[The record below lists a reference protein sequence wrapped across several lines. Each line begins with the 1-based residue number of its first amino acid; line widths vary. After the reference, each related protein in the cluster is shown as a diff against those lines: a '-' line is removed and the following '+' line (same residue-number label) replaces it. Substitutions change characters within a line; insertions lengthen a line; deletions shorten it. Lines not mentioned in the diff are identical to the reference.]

1 MPKPARNTLK
11 QKLLRIVVGVLS
23 MVAITTL
30 GVVAW
35 LNWRTEGSR
44 LHEMETQVRTA
55 LANKARGLVD
65 NQALALRGLVADNA
79 FTDVQQLVERAVA
92 GDKDIVYG
100 VFVSADGSPWAYVSP
115 TTRSMAS
122 ADQQQRLEQ
131 WRELSIPED
140 AWKADKPSRRRVRL
154 FGQDVFEVSRPVVD
168 ENEVL
173 GMVRYG
179 FSAKPLREALAR
191 VRSESRAAL
200 RSMLVSITLSA
211 LVCTLF
217 GIFLIRRASS
227 RIVRPLVLLTDAA
240 ERVAE
245 GKTGVRVE
253 VQADGELAVLA
264 GAFNHMQQANE
275 DAMRRLSDAM
285 EAALEASR
293 LKSEF
298 LANMSHEIRTPMNGV
313 IGMIRLILK
322 MPLESKLRRYAETV
336 DASAGALMT
345 IINDVLDFSKM
356 EAGKYTLQ
364 SVPFDPGGVLQ
375 EVAELFSGRACD
387 KGLELAYRRERNVPQ
402 VVTGDPDRYRQILTN
417 LVGNAIK
424 FSERGEIFVDLS
436 VDSADEG
443 SYVLRTTVQDTGIGI
458 GAEDQTRLFNAFSQ
472 VDGSM
477 VRRYGGTGLGL
488 AISKRLTEMMGGEIR
503 VTSELGLGSTFTF
516 TIRVRSSTAPTR
528 ATPVGLPVGR
538 RALVVEASRRWCRI
552 IEESM
557 LAWGLSCDVFQDGKP
572 ALERV
577 AQVGLEGRYDVV
589 VIGALLQDLGIEA
602 FVKSLRA
609 IDGAKDVP
617 LIALTP
623 LGTSATLSEVEKD
636 VTAQVPKPLRLSDL
650 YDCLVTTF
658 AGTRLQSDH
667 RVRTRNSRRCSRPI
681 LVVDDNEVNQFVAV
695 EQVQDAGYEAEVA
708 CNGEQAL
715 ARVREKDYAAVL
727 MDCQMPV
734 MDGYAAAR
742 AIRGLEGG
750 SRHTPIIALTAHA
763 MAGERDKVLA
773 AGMDDYLSK
782 PLRAQALERML
793 ERYIGRGGGRQDSDA
808 PEHRSSAADAPEH
821 RRSVPELDMDVDR
834 SERLSSLFIAR
845 VPDTL
850 AELDAA
856 VAAGD
861 AQRAREKAHKLK
873 GSCLAVGAGVM
884 AGQAEAL
891 QHEAEHG
898 QLGGAAEHAEKLRQQ
913 YERVAALLE
922 EEIARSRPSKGPP
935 TPRSDSVSPPA

>member
-1 MPKPARNTLK
+1 MRNPDRNTLR

-30 GVVAW
+30 SAVAW
-35 LNWRTEGSR
+35 LNWRTERDR
-44 LHEMETQVRTA
+44 LHDMETQVRTA
-55 LANKARGLVD
+55 IVNKARGLVD
-65 NQALALRGLVADNA
+65 NHALALRGLVADNA

-100 VFVSADGSPWAYVSP
+100 VFVSADGSPWAYASP
-115 TTRSMAS
+115 TTRAMTS
-122 ADQQQRLEQ
+122 ANPQERLAR
-131 WRELSIPED
+131 WSELSIPEN
-140 AWKADKPSRRRVRL
+140 AWAADKPSRRRIHL
-154 FGQDVFEVSRPVVD
+154 FGQDIFEVSRPVVD
-168 ENEVL
+168 NQEVL

-179 FSAKPLREALAR
+179 FSAKPLRDALIR

-200 RSMLVSITLSA
+200 RSMLVSITLA
-211 LVCTLF
+211 AFACTLL
-217 GIFLIRRASS
+217 GIFLVRRASS

-253 VQADGELAVLA
+253 VEAEGELAVLA
-264 GAFNHMQQANE
+264 HAFNHMQQANE
-275 DAMRRLSDAM
+275 DAMRKLSDAM

-387 KGLELAYRRERNVPQ
+387 KGLELAYRRDGSVPQ

-424 FSERGEIFVDLS
+424 FSERGEIFVELT
-436 VDSADEG
+436 VDRADQS

-458 GAEDQTRLFNAFSQ
+458 GAEDQARLFNAFSQ

-488 AISKRLTEMMGGEIR
+488 AICKRLTEMMGGEIG

-516 TIRVRSSTAPTR
+516 TIRVEHSTAPTR

-538 RALVVEASRRWCRI
+538 RALVVEASKRWCRI

-557 LAWGLSCDVFQDGKP
+557 LAWGLVCDVFEDGRP

-577 AQVGLEGRYDVV
+577 AEVGMNGRYDVV
-589 VIGALLQDLGIEA
+589 VIGAQLRDLGIED

-609 IDGAKDVP
+609 IAAAKDVP
-617 LIALTP
+617 LIVLTQ
-623 LGTSATLSEVEKD
+623 LGTSATLSEVEKE
-636 VTAQVPKPLRLSDL
+636 VTAQVAKPLRLSDL

-658 AGTRLQSDH
+658 AGTTFLHSDH
-667 RVRTRNSRRCSRPI
+667 RVRTQNSRRCSKPI

-695 EQVQDAGYEAEVA
+695 EQVQDAGYEVEVA

-715 ARVREKDYAAVL
+715 ARIRDKDYAAVL

-734 MDGYAAAR
+734 MDGYTAAR
-742 AIRGLEGG
+742 AIRDLEGNA
-750 SRHTPIIALTAHA
+750 RHTPIIALTAHA
-763 MAGERDKVLA
+763 MVGERDKVLA

-782 PLRAQALERML
+782 PLRAQSLERML
-793 ERYIGRGGGRQDSDA
+793 ERYVARAGEKEDVAEEA
-808 PEHRSSAADAPEH
+808 PKSI
-821 RRSVPELDMDVDR
+821 PELDMTLDR
-834 SERLSSLFIAR
+834 SERLSSLFITR
-845 VPDTL
+845 VPDNL
-850 AELDAA
+850 GELDAA

-861 AQRAREKAHKLK
+861 ARRIREKAHKLK
-873 GSCLAVGAGVM
+873 GSCLALGAGRM
-884 AGQAEAL
+884 AEEAEAL

-898 QLGGAAEHAEKLRQQ
+898 QLENAAGRAQTLREQ
-913 YERVAALLE
+913 YGRAAALLRE
-922 EEIARSRPSKGPP
+922 EMEHARTSPSQRPPR
-935 TPRSDSVSPPA
+935 PRSDSVSPPV